1 MTTATKQNKSKKK
14 KKKWLGLCLHGNH
27 ASSPYAQPSL
37 LLQCQCVCVCACVWT
52 LSQSRNVELHGTP
65 LTDAHDSLL
74 VKWGEHINV
83 FEWLISIRRT
93 CAGMRVCYHMY
104 KNRLHVH
111 VSTALPGS
119 GKRWRTDWVET
130 QMRWIMQLHS
140 DCCGG
145 EGDNGFD
152 EDTLRWKPRVK
163 QTEEK
168 NIMEGKGLSEWLAGT
183 E

>member
-14 KKKWLGLCLHGNH
+14 KVIRSVSPQQPCILPLRSAQFA
-27 ASSPYAQPSL
+27 ASVPV
-37 LLQCQCVCVCACVWT
+37 CVCVSVCVWT

-74 VKWGEHINV
+74 VKWGGHINV

-93 CAGMRVCYHMY
+93 CAGMSVCYHIY

-119 GKRWRTDWVET
+119 GKRRRTDWVET
-130 QMRWIMQLHS
+130 QMWWIMQLHS